1 MELNET
7 ENDDPTNL
15 NLHLLARKVKLQPED
30 GFWDFQSLSRFFQ
43 RSLSRVFFSPAWLQ
57 GLSWHCSADV
67 VRKSLGNPDT
77 LCFGIVEVADPS
89 LKWQSRH
96 CPQLLHELLGKN
108 AFATQDIAAFDM
120 WYQHIITSIATEES
134 CFSRFFVLG
143 FIFFCMKSFRLSNP
157 KIQLRDCGLVIDKKS
172 RWPQD
177 CERGFAIDH
186 YFSPASCVSSVSSPQ
201 AQASDG
207 KCKQKHLNFIMYLMY
222 AGPIVQFPMNLTCKL
237 IQGVTRCN

>member
-1 MELNET
+1 MTLFCRCGPQVTWESIGYFVFWNRWSCRSFSEVT
-7 ENDDPTNL
+7 ESTLSPTI
-15 NLHLLARKVKLQPED
+15 ARTFGKE
-30 GFWDFQSLSRFFQ
+30 
-43 RSLSRVFFSPAWLQ
+43 
-57 GLSWHCSADV
+57 C
-67 VRKSLGNPDT
+67 
-77 LCFGIVEVADPS
+77 LCYAGHSGI
-89 LKWQSRH
+89 
-96 CPQLLHELLGKN
+96 C
-108 AFATQDIAAFDM
+108 M

-143 FIFFCMKSFRLSNP
+143 FIFFCRKSFRLSNP